1 MKKIKIPM
9 RTCAV
14 TRLKQEKRNLLRVVR
29 TPEGEVIIDSTASG
43 KLNGRG
49 VYVTKDLE
57 VIDKA
62 EKSKVLEKHLEVEIP
77 SRIYGELRNIINN
90 SRK

>member
-1 MKKIKIPM
+1 MKDRKIPM

-14 TRLKQEKRNLLRVVR
+14 TKLKEEKRNLLRVVR
-29 TPEGEVIIDSTASG
+29 TPEGDVIVDTSEHA

-62 EKSKVLEKHLEVEIP
+62 EKTKVLEKHLEVAIP

>member
-1 MKKIKIPM
+1 MKERKIPM

-14 TRLKQEKRNLLRVVR
+14 TNLKQEKRNLLRVVR
-29 TPEGEVIIDSTASG
+29 TPLGDVVVDTTEHA

-49 VYVTKDLE
+49 VYVTKDLD

-62 EKSKVLEKHLEVEIP
+62 EKTKVLEKRLEVVVP

-90 SRK
+90 DK

>member
-1 MKKIKIPM
+1 MKERKIPM

-14 TRLKQEKRNLLRVVR
+14 TRLKQEKRNLFRIVR
-29 TPEGEVIIDSTASG
+29 TPEGEVVVDSTESG

-49 VYVTKDLE
+49 VYVTKELE

-62 EKSKVLEKHLEVEIP
+62 EKSKVLEKHLEVVIP

>member
-1 MKKIKIPM
+1 MKERKIPM

-14 TRLKQEKRNLLRVVR
+14 TKLKEEKRNLLRVVR
-29 TPEGEVIIDSTASG
+29 TPEGEVIVDTSEHN

-49 VYVTKDLE
+49 VYVTRDLS

-62 EKSKVLEKHLEVEIP
+62 EKTKVLEKHLEVPIP
-77 SRIYGELRNIINN
+77 SSIYGQLRNIINN
-90 SRK
+90 SK